1 MIVKVVIPD
10 SIYARVYFA
19 RGEQGPQGPQGIQG
33 TPGATGATGP
43 TGPAGA
49 NGTSYTPGDP
59 IYVTVRNATGSVL
72 NKGAIVYVS
81 GANGVH
87 TQVSLAANNN
97 DATSARTLGWMAETV
112 QNNSEG
118 LCMVEGYLEGLT
130 TNGFTEGAQLY
141 LSDVP
146 GQFTQTKPVAPNHM
160 VYVGVV
166 AKASAGNGKVYVKVQ
181 NGYELDELHDVRI
194 TSPANN
200 EVLTYESSTGL
211 WKNKVNAADGVTSI
225 TATAPLTG
233 GTITSTGS
241 IGLDQTALS
250 ITQSQ
255 VTNLVSDLAAKA
267 PSASPTFTGTVT
279 TPITSG
285 TLLWTDSSGV
295 LGKVGNAPGLGYVPY
310 TASVTGGIAWQNLAT
325 LVKTDAANTFT
336 VGGHLIDTGAAG
348 TKGLTIKRVA
358 GQTANMLEFQLQD
371 GTVLSRVDSS
381 GDIYAGLIRSNYQLM
396 SFSGG
401 AAIVPMMVRGAASQS
416 GDLQQ
421 WQNSAGT
428 NLVTI
433 RPNVSGS
440 WGNPAI
446 FSGGPVQIAP
456 TASATGYGL
465 FVNSGAAGST
475 GITVRGAASQ
485 SANLQEWQNSA
496 GTVQALINPFGAAAF
511 GTSSVLGRVSISTG
525 STGTIGQ
532 VIRGVS
538 GQTANLMELQDSTG
552 AVIGSFS
559 GSNATFTT
567 NGGVV
572 ATSGLR
578 SQAAITT
585 GTNSST
591 SYVSNATVGH
601 FIMQNASVVPNT
613 PSSSGVLYVES
624 GALKYKGSSGT
635 VTTIAVA

>member
-43 TGPAGA
+43 QGPAGA
-49 NGTSYTPGDP
+49 NGTSYIPGDP

-72 NKGAIVYVS
+72 NKGTIVYTS
-81 GANGVH
+81 GANGIH
-87 TQVSLAANNN
+87 TQVTPANNSS

-112 QNNSEG
+112 QNNGEG
-118 LCMVEGYLEGLT
+118 LCMVEGYLEGLA
-130 TNGFTEGAQLY
+130 TNGLTEGAQLY

-146 GQFTQTKPVAPNHM
+146 GGFTQTKPVAPNHL

-181 NGYELDELHDVRI
+181 NGYELDELHDVLI

-200 EVLTYESSTGL
+200 EVLTYESATGL

-279 TPITSG
+279 TPVTSG

-325 LVKTDAANTFT
+325 LVKTDAANAFT
-336 VGGHLIDTGAAG
+336 VGGHSITNNAAATIPLI
-348 TKGLTIKRVA
+348 IK
-358 GQTANMLEFQLQD
+358 
-371 GTVLSRVDSS
+371 
-381 GDIYAGLIRSNYQLM
+381 
-396 SFSGG
+396 
-401 AAIVPMMVRGAASQS
+401 GAASQS
-416 GDLQQ
+416 ADLIRFQD
-421 WQNSAGT
+421 SASN

-433 RPNVSGS
+433 RPNVAGN
-440 WGNPAI
+440 WGNDAI
-446 FSGGPVQIAP
+446 FSAGPVQIAP
-456 TASATGYGL
+456 TASATGYGMFL
-465 FVNSGAAGST
+465 SSGATGSI
-475 GITVRGAASQ
+475 GLIVRGVASQ
-485 SANLQEWQNSA
+485 SANLQEWRNSA
-496 GTVQALINPFGAAAF
+496 NTVQALINPFGAAAF
-511 GTSSVLGRVSISTG
+511 GTSSVLGRVSVSTG
-525 STGTIGQ
+525 STGTIGA

-538 GQTANLMELQDSTG
+538 GQTANLQEWQNDAGTVLTRVGNTG
-552 AVIGSFS
+552 DVTAPAFR
-559 GSNATFTT
+559 TT
-567 NGGVV
+567 NDYIVAGQLNSGGSIRMEK
-572 ATSGLR
+572 AT
-578 SQAAITT
+578 AAGAGTANQIRLQVLTGTT
-585 GTNSST
+585 GLKLI
-591 SYVSNATVGH
+591 AVG
-601 FIMQNASVVPNT
+601 PT
-613 PSSSGVLYVES
+613 
-624 GALKYKGSSGT
+624 GT
-635 VTTIAVA
+635 VVTIADNIT

>member
-72 NKGAIVYVS
+72 NKGTIVYVS

-87 TQVSLAANNN
+87 TQVTAANNSS

-112 QNNSEG
+112 QNNGDG
-118 LCMVEGYLEGLT
+118 LCMVEGYLEGLA

-141 LSDVP
+141 LSNVP
-146 GQFTQTKPVAPNHM
+146 GGFTQTKPVAPNHL

-200 EVLTYESSTGL
+200 EVLTYESATGL
-211 WKNKVNAADGVTSI
+211 WKNKVNAADGVTSL
-225 TATAPLTG
+225 TALSPLTG

-255 VTNLVSDLAAKA
+255 VTNLVSDLSAKA

-279 TPITSG
+279 TPVTSG
-285 TLLWTDSSGV
+285 TFLFTNASGV
-295 LGKVGNAPGLGYVPY
+295 LGKVTNAPGLGYVPY

-325 LVKTDAANTFT
+325 LAKTDTANTFT
-336 VGGHLIDTGAAG
+336 GIQTISGGGTANRLQVSSNTSGSLALFRFNTSDGQTFDFGKNDVQQNSSVYFYTGSSVPIEFSNAATRRMVIESNGNINLGGLAG
-348 TKGLTIKRVA
+348 TSLGKLTV
-358 GQTANMLEFQLQD
+358 F
-371 GTVLSRVDSS
+371 
-381 GDIYAGLIRSNYQLM
+381 
-396 SFSGG
+396 
-401 AAIVPMMVRGAASQS
+401 AAS
-416 GDLQQ
+416 
-421 WQNSAGT
+421 
-428 NLVTI
+428 
-433 RPNVSGS
+433 
-440 WGNPAI
+440 
-446 FSGGPVQIAP
+446 
-456 TASATGYGL
+456 AS
-465 FVNSGAAGST
+465 NIGAV
-475 GITVRGAASQ
+475 IRGAASQ

-496 GTVQALINPFGAAAF
+496 GTVL
-511 GTSSVLGRVSISTG
+511 TSIS
-525 STGTIGQ
+525 STGIINIANASLRVNTQNTGYNARINVLTDGTGVIGQ
-532 VIRGVS
+532 VIRGTS
-538 GQTANLMELQDSTG
+538 GQTANLQEWQDSAGTVLTRIASDG
-552 AVIGSFS
+552 AIHNSAYV
-559 GSNATFTT
+559 TT
-567 NGGVV
+567 NSLAIINENNSGGSIRLTR
-572 ATSGLR
+572 AT
-578 SQAAITT
+578 AAQTNPGANVGRLYFRD
-585 GTNSST
+585 GTNAGT
-591 SYVSNATVGH
+591 LKL
-601 FIMQNASVVPNT
+601 VVRA
-613 PSSSGVLYVES
+613 
-624 GALKYKGSSGT
+624 GAAGAE
-635 VTTIAVA
+635 TTILDNIPQ